1 MQAGSPRRRQ
11 ASRTEIVVVGAGVLG
26 LCAARE
32 LGRRGHDVVCLEQQ
46 VIGHERSGSKSES
59 RLFRLSHNDP
69 FYVRL
74 ARRALVGWK
83 DLQAEVG
90 CTLLEPAELVL
101 FGDRLADYRSAM
113 AAAGASAQLVSRTE
127 LSERFG
133 GFAFHGPGGF
143 NGEAL
148 LEDTARILLAKHV
161 LEALAR
167 VMRAELREREPATGI
182 TQTEH
187 GVIVETDAGA
197 YRCDC
202 AVLCAG
208 AWSSA
213 LGRQLGIG
221 AAAVLEPTLGQVA
234 YLRPRAGVLGRVPA
248 FMELAT
254 ARAGSVPSYAWGVP
268 TPTQGTY
275 KIGLHRDRPRV
286 DPSSVSLAPDEQ
298 ELAELRDRAEKL
310 LPGFDPRP
318 VATERCFFDGSPDED
333 LVVDRVGRIV
343 IGAGTSGRGFKFGP
357 ALGEALADLAEG
369 RQPAATAGR
378 FTAGRAAL
386 LAAARAL

>member
-1 MQAGSPRRRQ
+1 MRAGGRRVTR
-11 ASRTEIVVVGAGVLG
+11 AEIVVVGAGVLG
-26 LCAARE
+26 LCAAWE
-32 LGRRGHDVVCLEQQ
+32 LGRRGRDVICLEQQ

-59 RLFRLSHNDP
+59 RLFRLSHDDP

-74 ARRALVGWK
+74 ARRALAGWGE
-83 DLQAEVG
+83 LQAEAG
-90 CTLLEPAELVL
+90 CTLLEPAELVI
-101 FGDRLADYRSAM
+101 FGDRLDGYRSAM
-113 AAAGASAQLVSRTE
+113 AAEGASARLVSRTE

-133 GFAFHGPGGF
+133 GLAFHGPGSFHGD
-143 NGEAL
+143 AL
-148 LEDTARILLAKHV
+148 LEDSARILLARDV
-161 LEALAR
+161 LDALAR
-167 VMRAELREREPATGI
+167 VMRAELREHEPVTRI
-182 TQTEH
+182 TQAEDDVT
-187 GVIVETDAGA
+187 VETDAGV

-202 AVLCAG
+202 TVLCAG

-234 YLRPRAGVLGRVPA
+234 YLRPRPGALGRAPA

-254 ARAGSVPSYAWGVP
+254 EQAGSVPSYAWGVP

-275 KIGLHRDRPRV
+275 KIGLHRERPRV
-286 DPSSVSLAPDEQ
+286 DPSAVSLERDEQ
-298 ELAELRDRAEKL
+298 ELAELRRRAVQL

-318 VATERCFFDGSPDED
+318 VATERCFFDGSPDEE
-333 LVVDRVGRIV
+333 LVVDRIGRIV

-357 ALGEALADLAEG
+357 ALGEAMADLAEG
-369 RQPAATAGR
+369 REPAATAGR
-378 FTAGRAAL
+378 FTASRPAL